1 MILLRQDLQHLK
13 LNVLTSNEKFYLTKM
28 SDTTT
33 RFKGDIQFK
42 IGDATRKGSQL
53 LTLGDL
59 DNYVQTGHLFNE
71 VEGLPEVDIKIKIYS
86 MYHLSLQQQLT
97 ISLSLLIC
105 LKTS

>member
-1 MILLRQDLQHLK
+1 
-13 LNVLTSNEKFYLTKM
+13 M

-71 VEGLPEVDIKIKIYS
+71 VEGLPEVDIKNNNIQHVS
-86 MYHLSLQQQLT
+86 FESSTTTYHILKFVN
-97 ISLSLLIC
+97 LLE
-105 LKTS
+105 